1 MKKIIL
7 NLILVFT
14 AISGFAQQFKPVK
27 LDSLVSVSLSAGYQK
42 EDTTGEQIYTANGM
56 YGYMVAIR
64 AANAADNTPLK
75 KQSDL
80 NNVLKS
86 YIKSIQG
93 ESAGSSAQNVRDT
106 TINSLKAKLFT
117 LKSDDG
123 SGSITNRDFL
133 LLYTQDVTY
142 TFEYVYPDNR
152 ADLVADEFKN
162 FISSIRLSP
171 QLNWNDQYLSQ
182 ATGLSQIAKIGIF
195 GGSGLIVILAV
206 VLISKKRR
214 PALS

>member
-7 NLILVFT
+7 NLILVFI
-14 AISGFAQQFKPVK
+14 AVSGFAQQFKPVK
-27 LDSLVSVSLSAGYQK
+27 LDSLVSVSLSPGYQK

-64 AANAADNTPLK
+64 AANPANNTPLK

-86 YIKSIQG
+86 YIKTIQG
-93 ESAGSSAQNVRDT
+93 ESEGSSAQNVRDT

-123 SGSITNRDFL
+123 SGSITNRNFL
-133 LLYTQDVTY
+133 LLYTQDATY

-152 ADLVADEFKN
+152 ADLVAGEFKS

-182 ATGLSQIAKIGIF
+182 ATGLSTIAKVGIF
-195 GGSGLIVILAV
+195 GGTGLLVILTV
-206 VLISKKRR
+206 VLISRRRR